1 MTLRGIRVT
10 EANRL
15 GEGKGP
21 EGPDRRSLVLFLIV
35 FVDLVGFGIVLP
47 LLPLYADAFGATGTA
62 IAVLVVSYALSQFL
76 LAPLWGKLSDRIGRR
91 PVLLVGLLGSAASY
105 VLFAFA
111 GSLWMLLLS
120 RILAGVAGANV
131 PVAQA
136 YIADVTPKERR
147 ASGMGLLGAAF
158 GLGFVFGPALGGIL
172 APISTAAPGLMAAAL
187 CATNAFL
194 AFVFLPESLSRDER
208 IERAASRAQTGP
220 AGISSLRT
228 VVQSPDFVTVL
239 VLSFLVTAAFSVIHP
254 IFPLF
259 ADQRFGLDV
268 RGVGW
273 LFAFLGLV
281 SALMQG
287 LFVRR
292 LVPRI
297 GEDGLVRLVVFP
309 FLLGF
314 LALAWAP
321 SLWVLTLGLA
331 GLAIGFGGAL
341 PCIVSLLSRAAPDAL
356 QGSALGIGQSVSSL
370 ARVAGP
376 MLGGLA
382 WDYLG
387 TTGPFYLGA
396 VLALF
401 ALIRVV
407 ALPLPGAVPSHST
420 P

>member
-1 MTLRGIRVT
+1 MTETSDVSQ
-10 EANRL
+10 
-15 GEGKGP
+15 GKES
-21 EGPDRRSLVLFLIV
+21 EGPGRRSLILFLIV

-47 LLPLYADAFGATGTA
+47 LLPFYADAFGATGTA

-105 VLFAFA
+105 ILFAFA

-120 RILAGVAGANV
+120 RVLAGVAGANV

-136 YIADVTPKERR
+136 YIADVTPPEKR

-158 GLGFVFGPALGGIL
+158 GLGFVFGPALGGLL
-172 APISTAAPGLMAAAL
+172 APISPAAPGLVAAGL
-187 CATNAFL
+187 CAVNALL
-194 AFVFLPESLSRDER
+194 AFVFLPESLSREAR
-208 IERAASRAQTGP
+208 LARAETRARGGLDGLS
-220 AGISSLRT
+220 ALRN
-228 VVQSPDFVTVL
+228 VVQSPDFATVL

-254 IFPLF
+254 IFSLF
-259 ADQRFGLDV
+259 ADLRFGLDA

-287 LFVRR
+287 VVVRA

-297 GEDGLVRLVVFP
+297 GEDGLLRLVVGP

-321 SLWVLTLGLA
+321 SLWVLALGLA

-341 PCIVSLLSRAAPDAL
+341 PCIVSLLSRSAPDQL
-356 QGSALGIGQSVSSL
+356 QGSALGMGQSVSSL

-376 MLGGLA
+376 MLGGLS
-382 WDYLG
+382 WDFLG

-396 VLALF
+396 ILALF

-407 ALPLPGAVPSHST
+407 FLPLPGAVPRPST

>member
-1 MTLRGIRVT
+1 MTATSDLSRVK
-10 EANRL
+10 ES
-15 GEGKGP
+15 
-21 EGPDRRSLVLFLIV
+21 EGPGRRSLILFLIV

-47 LLPLYADAFGATGTA
+47 LLPLYANTFGATGTA

-91 PVLLVGLLGSAASY
+91 PVLLIGLLGSAASY
-105 VLFAFA
+105 ILFAFA

-120 RILAGVAGANV
+120 RVLAGVAGANV

-136 YIADVTPKERR
+136 YIADVTPQEKR

-158 GLGFVFGPALGGIL
+158 GLGFVFGPALGGLL
-172 APISTAAPGLMAAAL
+172 APISPAAPGLVAAGL
-187 CATNAFL
+187 CAVNALL
-194 AFVFLPESLSRDER
+194 AFVFLPESLSREAR
-208 IERAASRAQTGP
+208 MARAESRSQGGL
-220 AGISSLRT
+220 AGLSALRD
-228 VVQSPDFVTVL
+228 VVQSPDFATVL

-259 ADQRFGLDV
+259 ADLRFGLDA

-273 LFAFLGLV
+273 LFAFLGLI

-287 LFVRR
+287 VVVRA

-297 GEDGLVRLVVFP
+297 GEDGLVRLVALP

-321 SLWVLTLGLA
+321 SLWVLALGLA

-341 PCIVSLLSRAAPDAL
+341 PCIVSLLSRSAPDQL

-376 MLGGLA
+376 MLGGLS
-382 WDYLG
+382 WDFLG

-396 VLALF
+396 ILALL

-407 ALPLPGAVPSHST
+407 FLPLPGAVPRPST